1 MAEEFLDRLEVSRL
15 VEYSRSA
22 GGVQELAQTIER
34 GGYLGG
40 SRPLL
45 GIESSGDSLLR
56 HVVDEDVAVHGQEGR
71 PADEVGTVSGA
82 GAEVTVFPTLLS
94 PVH

>member
-45 GIESSGDSLLR
+45 GIEKLR
-56 HVVDEDVAVHGQEGR
+56 
-71 PADEVGTVSGA
+71 
-82 GAEVTVFPTLLS
+82 
-94 PVH
+94 